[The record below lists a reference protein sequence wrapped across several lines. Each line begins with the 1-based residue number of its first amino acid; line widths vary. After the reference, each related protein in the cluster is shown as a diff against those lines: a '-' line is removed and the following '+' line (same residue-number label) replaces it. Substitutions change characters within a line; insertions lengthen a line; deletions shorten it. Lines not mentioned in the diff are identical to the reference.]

1 MIRLPSDLYPRELN
15 ETASVSFA
23 LLSGSMPLVIL
34 IITLYSASAPLE
46 LRPRTFYDGKAV
58 YIPIAKLILL
68 KSACQTFLVN
78 IKKSFMECI
87 NQRTSFHSSL
97 ESQMTLTA

>member
-34 IITLYSASAPLE
+34 IITLYSASGPLE
-46 LRPRTFYDGKAV
+46 LRPRTFYDGKIGLHSYCKTYLAE
-58 YIPIAKLILL
+58 ISL
-68 KSACQTFLVN
+68 SN
-78 IKKSFMECI
+78 IFS
-87 NQRTSFHSSL
+87 
-97 ESQMTLTA
+97 